1 QPICKGGSV
10 EIELPGPNRS
20 VMGEHKRIQLTR
32 IHLEEDPGK
41 LTHTGTVSLI
51 DDNRTGTPLAEI
63 VTEPVLRSADEAV
76 AFLNSIRLMLSQAGI
91 SDCDMEKGQ
100 LRCDANV
107 SVRKV
112 GETEFGVR
120 TESKN

>member
-1 QPICKGGSV
+1 
-10 EIELPGPNRS
+10 
-20 VMGEHKRIQLTR
+20 
-32 IHLEEDPGK
+32 
-41 LTHTGTVSLI
+41 GTVSLI

-120 TESKN
+120 TESKNLNSVSAVKACIEHEARRQIELYEQGRASEIVQETRRWI